1 VRSVERSVSEKLVPS
16 IVSEAVRANQP
27 RPGFSDELLSALRD
41 VPPLVGVP
49 DDPDDPL
56 DRWMLPGLIVGTVC
70 GAGLLFFELG
80 RRSKE
85 GWPAARVITR
95 RFR

>member
-1 VRSVERSVSEKLVPS
+1 VRSVERSVAEKLVPS
-16 IVSEAVRANQP
+16 VVSEAVKSNHP
-27 RPGFSDELLSALRD
+27 RPGFSAELLNALRD
-41 VPPLVGVP
+41 TPSLAGVD
-49 DDPDDPL
+49 DDPVDPL
-56 DRWMLPGLIVGTVC
+56 DRWMLPGLIVGTIC

-85 GWPAARVITR
+85 GWSASRVITR

>member
-16 IVSEAVRANQP
+16 IVSEAVRANHP

-41 VPPLVGVP
+41 MPSLVEVS
-49 DDPDDPL
+49 DDPDDSL
-56 DRWMLPGLIVGTVC
+56 DRWMLPGLIVGTAC

-85 GWPAARVITR
+85 GWSATRVITR